1 MDLQKTCDARRRKS
15 ILAQWLG
22 HGLGLVFPRNCPLCD
37 RTLEAEDDGCI
48 CPACLTDF
56 RRIAPPMCH
65 CCGRPVAGQV
75 VNEFTCSHCTGKR
88 LHYDRAIS
96 AALADTR
103 MLDAIH
109 RFKYQGQVFFG
120 PQLGQ
125 LLVECARIYVPWGEI
140 EAIVPV
146 PLHPRKE
153 RTRQF
158 NQARILSQALA
169 KAFGTSLVDDNL
181 CRVIDTPSQT
191 FLGAEERRKNLRAA
205 FRVRQA
211 DDFRGK
217 RLVLVDDVYTTG
229 STANVCALELR
240 KAGAEQ
246 VWVLTLARAF

>member
-1 MDLQKTCDARRRKS
+1 MGWAWSFPATARCVIARSRLKTMDASARLASRISGGSPRRCAIAVDGRLPARWSTNLPVRTVRANVS
-15 ILAQWLG
+15 I
-22 HGLGLVFPRNCPLCD
+22 
-37 RTLEAEDDGCI
+37 T
-48 CPACLTDF
+48 
-56 RRIAPPMCH
+56 IAP
-65 CCGRPVAGQV
+65 
-75 VNEFTCSHCTGKR
+75 SR
-88 LHYDRAIS
+88 LPWP
-96 AALADTR
+96 T
-103 MLDAIH
+103 
-109 RFKYQGQVFFG
+109 
-120 PQLGQ
+120 
-125 LLVECARIYVPWGEI
+125 VECARIYVPWGEI

-240 KAGAEQ
+240 KAGAKQ